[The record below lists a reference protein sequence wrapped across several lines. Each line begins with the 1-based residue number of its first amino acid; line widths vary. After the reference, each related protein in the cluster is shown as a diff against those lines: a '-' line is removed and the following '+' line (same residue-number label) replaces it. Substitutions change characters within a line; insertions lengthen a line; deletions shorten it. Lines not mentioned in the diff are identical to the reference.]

1 MVHVLTAVMGQAC
14 GGIDLFK
21 CHCVIAIW
29 NCQTAECPSQ
39 FASAVKSHRHASR
52 SEVNVNR
59 SKPVTTIV
67 VIVMDQFRI
76 WRVQWS
82 QQWTFLCHLHC
93 HCCHYYGSA
102 PWSLNSGQFS
112 VIYTVIVVIIID
124 QLHGVSAVDI
134 SVIYTVIVVIIMDQF
149 RIWRVE

>member
-29 NCQTAECPSQ
+29 NCQTAERPSQ
-39 FASAVKSHRHASR
+39 FASAVKSHHHASR
-52 SEVNVNR
+52 SEVNVNG

-82 QQWTFLCHLHC
+82 HQWTVLCHLHC
-93 HCCHYYGSA
+93 HYYRSA
-102 PWSLNSGQFS
+102 PWSLNSGHFLS
-112 VIYTVIVVIIID
+112 SAIVIVVIIID
-124 QLHGVSAVDI
+124 Q
-134 SVIYTVIVVIIMDQF
+134 F